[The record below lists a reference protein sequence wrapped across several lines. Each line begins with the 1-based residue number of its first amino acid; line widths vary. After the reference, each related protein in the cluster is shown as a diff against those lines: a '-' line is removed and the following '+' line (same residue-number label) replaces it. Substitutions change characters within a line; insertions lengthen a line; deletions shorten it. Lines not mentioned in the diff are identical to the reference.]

1 MFLLFVSLAKVANT
15 GSLVTDSVA
24 VNIYNVNIRMYIFLW
39 GCPMKLCEIG
49 RQRSR
54 CWLGGITSDSN
65 EIETFRLKENELCI
79 ITEVGF
85 TSCVLLGCGC

>member
-1 MFLLFVSLAKVANT
+1 
-15 GSLVTDSVA
+15 
-24 VNIYNVNIRMYIFLW
+24 
-39 GCPMKLCEIG
+39 MKLYETG

-54 CWLGGITSDSN
+54 RWLGGITSDSN
-65 EIETFRLKENELCI
+65 AIEKFRLNDNELYI